1 MRQGSRRA
9 TVPGVQRGDD
19 ARGRDGAGASGLSG
33 GGQGVFG
40 QGRLGVVLVVL
51 AAGVLGGCGNQRVAL
66 DAPVQWWHDL
76 EGGTIAQ
83 QRPPPPGIGQPYPKI
98 GTVPARPVL
107 PDIASRTG
115 ETDRLA
121 AQREQVERGL
131 TRTPL
136 PPPGS
141 ATAQALASEGVAPG
155 GGPAGAAP
163 AGPAGPLPAGKA
175 AAGVAAPAAQVAGP
189 AAGAVVAPAPTPGG
203 PMAGDAAPAA
213 ADPNLASAT
222 LAAAVAP
229 PAPAASKV
237 RASVPSVP
245 VERATPQELAALQG
259 SAPAAGAP
267 LVVAGQT
274 ADAGVV
280 LPPLAGEP
288 PPPPSFETAAADPQA
303 PLVRGA
309 SPSAAAALPSRA
321 LLSRATPQEPLS
333 RRGTPVR
340 FQPGSASL
348 LPDQAGV
355 LRALAGRRGAAPVAV
370 TGYGDAGADT
380 PDAQSEALSLGLQ
393 RAQAMS
399 AVLGTYG
406 VPAGAIRIAA
416 EAFGRGGTVRL
427 IH

>member
-1 MRQGSRRA
+1 MRQGSHHA
-9 TVPGVQRGDD
+9 TVPGVQRGNG
-19 ARGRDGAGASGLSG
+19 ARGRGGEPGAWNAG
-33 GGQGVFG
+33 GS
-40 QGRLGVVLVVL
+40 GRLGVVLAML

-107 PDIASRTG
+107 PDVASRTG

-121 AQREQVERGL
+121 AQREQVERVL

-136 PPPGS
+136 PPSGS
-141 ATAQALASEGVAPG
+141 ATTQALASEGVAPG

-163 AGPAGPLPAGKA
+163 AGPAGPMAARVVP
-175 AAGVAAPAAQVAGP
+175 AAGVAAPTAQAAGP
-189 AAGAVVAPAPTPGG
+189 AAGAVAAPAPAPGSAV
-203 PMAGDAAPAA
+203 AGDVALAPAA
-213 ADPNLASAT
+213 GDPNLASAT

-229 PAPAASKV
+229 PAPAPAPLKIRS
-237 RASVPSVP
+237 SGPSVP
-245 VERATPQELAALQG
+245 VERATPQELAVLQG
-259 SAPAAGAP
+259 SAPAPGAP
-267 LVVAGQT
+267 LVVAGQA

-288 PPPPSFETAAADPQA
+288 PPPPSFETATADPQA

-309 SPSAAAALPSRA
+309 SPPAAALASRA
-321 LLSRATPQEPLS
+321 PLSRATPQEPLS